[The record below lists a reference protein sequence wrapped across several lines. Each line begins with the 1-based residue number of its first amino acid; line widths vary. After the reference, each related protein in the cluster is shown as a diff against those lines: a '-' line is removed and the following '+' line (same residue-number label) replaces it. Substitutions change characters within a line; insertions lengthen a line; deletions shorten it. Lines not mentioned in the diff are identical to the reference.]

1 MSDLDSDQIPFEEIS
16 LEETSL
22 EEGEKVVVPHK
33 MIRHFKRLGREL
45 AMQFLYE
52 CELAG
57 KDELAESLAN
67 FFLQAEESG
76 KFVTGRLFVKGEK
89 YAQKLIAGV
98 LLNEEEIDSL
108 LQQFSEK
115 WDMKRMPLVD
125 KNIMRVAVYEM
136 KYCPDIPILVSIN
149 EAIEIS
155 KEFGTEKSSFFING
169 ILNGVKSVLPA
180 ESNREKD

>member
-1 MSDLDSDQIPFEEIS
+1 MSEMDSDLIPFEEIS
-16 LEETSL
+16 PENAPT
-22 EEGEKVVVPHK
+22 GEKEVVPHK
-33 MIRHFKRLGREL
+33 VVRHFKRLGREL

-57 KDELAESLAN
+57 KDELAEALAN

-76 KFVTGRLFVKGEK
+76 KFIEGRLFVKGQK

-136 KYCPDIPILVSIN
+136 KYCPEIPLLVSID

-169 ILNGVKSVLPA
+169 ILNGVKSVLPKDA
-180 ESNREKD
+180 PSAKEK